1 MSKEII
7 KRTVGEYED
16 FLKDFEET
24 QNFCESHFEANS
36 DYNSQKSHP
45 EANSDYN
52 SQKSHPEVNSDEA
65 GPSSD
70 DFEPRSLGSPK
81 ILRAHIS
88 DTPNEDSFNVKKIT
102 RKTRAQRKSLLK

>member
-36 DYNSQKSHP
+36 DN
-45 EANSDYN
+45 N

-65 GPSSD
+65 GPSSR
-70 DFEPRSLGSPK
+70 DFEPPSLGS
-81 ILRAHIS
+81 
-88 DTPNEDSFNVKKIT
+88 F
-102 RKTRAQRKSLLK
+102 